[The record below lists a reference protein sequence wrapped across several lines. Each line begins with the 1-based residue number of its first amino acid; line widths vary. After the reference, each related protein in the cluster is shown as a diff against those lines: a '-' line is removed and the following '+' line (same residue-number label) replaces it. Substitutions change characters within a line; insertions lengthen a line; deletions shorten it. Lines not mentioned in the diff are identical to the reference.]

1 MSKTATALETP
12 TDSPDAP
19 PVAGSKPTAANR
31 YRLFDDEGDYR
42 IYEIAPAEA
51 GLPKGSLL
59 PIAEVPGFMASALA
73 RKWINNSGNKLEG
86 KQFLILKGLEI
97 GSVTVETKA
106 TVQIKFKKK
115 TAITGPAVTEAEG
128 E

>member
-1 MSKTATALETP
+1 MSETAAPVTP
-12 TDSPDAP
+12 TDSPQAP
-19 PVAGSKPTAANR
+19 ATASKPTAANR

-42 IYEIAPAEA
+42 IYEIANKES

-59 PIAEVPGFMASALA
+59 PIPEVPGFTSSAAA

-97 GSVTVETKA
+97 GSVQVETRA
-106 TVQIKFKKK
+106 TVQVKFKKK
-115 TAITGPAVTEAEG
+115 TPVTGPAATEAEG
-128 E
+128 L

>member
-1 MSKTATALETP
+1 MSDPTTLETP
-12 TDSPDAP
+12 TDSPEA
-19 PVAGSKPTAANR
+19 PVAGAKPTAANR

-42 IYEIAPAEA
+42 IYEIAQKAA

-59 PIAEVPGFMASALA
+59 PIAEVPGFQSSAAA

-97 GSVTVETKA
+97 GSVQVETKA
-106 TVQIKFKKK
+106 TVSVKFKKK
-115 TAITGPAVTEAEG
+115 TAVTGPAVTEAEG